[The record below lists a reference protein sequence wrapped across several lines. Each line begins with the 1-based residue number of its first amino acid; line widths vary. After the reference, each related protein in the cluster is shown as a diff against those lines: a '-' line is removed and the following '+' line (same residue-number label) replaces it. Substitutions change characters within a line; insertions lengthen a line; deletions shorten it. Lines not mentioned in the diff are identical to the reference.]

1 MALITGWR
9 TLSLGKCAQPATPT
23 SRLVQANPRGG
34 ELEREQKASEK
45 SVRRSGLSPPSTKV
59 SPPAPG
65 SVPGTKDRSIRDS
78 VSSWGRAQ
86 WRGSDVPTRDWC
98 TQNRTR
104 MIRAWTAN
112 RETVT
117 LPRGGVR
124 RAFLEDSG
132 LGLFGCVGVHRLK
145 ELAGQ
150 REKCKQRQ
158 GDRRG
163 LVGQR
168 SEFSRPLSQERTRS
182 LKEKSDLHMNPTPGP
197 LHLLCPL
204 PKVLFTQIFA
214 QLLLLI
220 VHLLRGFP

>member
-1 MALITGWR
+1 MEGIRCTHEGLGHTEQNKDDKNLGLQTGK
-9 TLSLGKCAQPATPT
+9 LLLCP
-23 SRLVQANPRGG
+23 
-34 ELEREQKASEK
+34 
-45 SVRRSGLSPPSTKV
+45 
-59 SPPAPG
+59 
-65 SVPGTKDRSIRDS
+65 
-78 VSSWGRAQ
+78 
-86 WRGSDVPTRDWC
+86 
-98 TQNRTR
+98 
-104 MIRAWTAN
+104 
-112 RETVT
+112 
-117 LPRGGVR
+117 GGVR

-168 SEFSRPLSQERTRS
+168 SEFSRPQSQERTRS
-182 LKEKSDLHMNPTPGP
+182 LKEKSDLHTNPTPGP

-220 VHLLRGFP
+220 VHLLRGFPGPQIPWLLTNHHQCAGLKQHAFV